1 MFNCN
6 NCGVCF
12 RDKYCLTRHE
22 SRKMPCVKKTEK
34 IKNKVPQ
41 KDNFIPQK
49 DNFIPQKDNFNPQKD
64 NFNPQNESLS
74 KCDFCL
80 KYFSNNYNLKRHQTI
95 CKDREDPVRLLEIEK
110 GIKPCTSICKTE
122 CRFCNKDFCRTSVLN
137 KHLKVCKERED
148 YRKNLIMIS
157 PPQQATT
164 IINNYGTINNNNV
177 VCNFGEEKLDHITN
191 RDFITL
197 VTKFAKKTKNIEDI
211 NELKLIQGKFII
223 DFGKLI
229 QKNPENKNSWI
240 TNVKSDFG
248 IIKRNNQEHLLR
260 FPDFVEEVLVNTSKK
275 LSDRHDTFSENNNLD
290 DESNELLNEAYEYQY
305 GAEYYQDLPK
315 KHLKEL
321 NETIRISTIK
331 N

>member
-1 MFNCN
+1 M
-6 NCGVCF
+6 
-12 RDKYCLTRHE
+12 
-22 SRKMPCVKKTEK
+22 
-34 IKNKVPQ
+34 Q
-41 KDNFIPQK
+41 
-49 DNFIPQKDNFNPQKD
+49 
-64 NFNPQNESLS
+64 
-74 KCDFCL
+74 
-80 KYFSNNYNLKRHQTI
+80 
-95 CKDREDPVRLLEIEK
+95 
-110 GIKPCTSICKTE
+110 
-122 CRFCNKDFCRTSVLN
+122 
-137 KHLKVCKERED
+137 
-148 YRKNLIMIS
+148 
-157 PPQQATT
+157 
-164 IINNYGTINNNNV
+164 
-177 VCNFGEEKLDHITN
+177 
-191 RDFITL
+191 
-197 VTKFAKKTKNIEDI
+197 KKTKNIEDL